1 MSAGATQ
8 PFADLARRTVEARD
22 ERVEAETVAGVVR
35 KYRFGFVAEDQ
46 LQLGLAAAFEAE
58 GLEAEREVRLS
69 PRDRIDFLIGG
80 VGVEVKV
87 DGSAAQVERQLARY
101 AQSPRVHSLVLV
113 TNCVRHGNVA
123 RELNGKPVTVLA
135 NFGV

>member
-1 MSAGATQ
+1 VSRSPEQ
-8 PFADLARRTVEARD
+8 VFEAD
-22 ERVEAETVAGVVR
+22 RVCAVVR
-35 KYRFGFVAEDQ
+35 GNRFRFVAEEE
-46 LQLGLAAAFEAE
+46 LHLGLAAAFEVA
-58 GLEAEREVRLS
+58 GVPAEREVRLS
-69 PRDRIDFLIGG
+69 TRDRIDFLAGG

-101 AQSPRVHSLVLV
+101 AQSPRLHSLVLV
-113 TNCVRHGNVA
+113 TNCVRHGKVA